1 MVCPALGGSE
11 TGAWTGE
18 DLRGETACLRMEK
31 VTITAPCPIQ
41 AGPQPCDSLAEAY
54 AQFMLDAGPGT
65 SGLLPSASM
74 SSSLPFLA
82 WCSDTGAE
90 GIEGV
95 LPAHVRS
102 YIAQRREQGLVDA
115 SLRVGLPRPARL
127 LLVLRRMK
135 SLIDRSP
142 MDKVTKLRREQ
153 RIPQAL
159 DCAGVTRLL
168 QACDHVRDQALV
180 LVLVDTGCR
189 ASELLG
195 KRFHGAKEL
204 DPMLLS
210 SEAAKVAENVHQ
222 FLSSLPN
229 ASLCVTLEIE
239 ADLPDGV
246 PEHNLRTI
254 LENARTLGFSSFEFE
269 DVD

>member
-195 KRFHGAKEL
+195 MEGR
-204 DPMLLS
+204 
-210 SEAAKVAENVHQ
+210 
-222 FLSSLPN
+222 
-229 ASLCVTLEIE
+229 
-239 ADLPDGV
+239 
-246 PEHNLRTI
+246 
-254 LENARTLGFSSFEFE
+254 
-269 DVD
+269 DVDLDRMLVHIRHTKARKDRLQPFSVATARCARRYYAGAEPAPDERAWVTVTGRTSAAV